1 MVKKQAQIW
10 AIKLSL
16 RGIKPEVWRR
26 IEVASTITLADLHQ
40 VIQTAMGW
48 TNSHLHEFDLGDVR
62 YGMTHVD
69 GFDDGLDDMQD
80 EAAVRLH
87 TGSHPGVSFIFNHH
101 FFDVCGHAE
110 VIQ

>member
-26 IEVASTITLADLHQ
+26 IELASTITLADLHQ

-48 TNSHLHEFDLGDVR
+48 TNSHLHHFRIGEQLYGDP
-62 YGMTHVD
+62 MLMAEN
-69 GFDDGLDDMQD
+69 FEDMEYED
-80 EAAVRLH
+80 SV
-87 TGSHPGVSFIFNHH
+87 VSYSRCTAGRHNHSLRVH
-101 FFDVCGHAE
+101 
-110 VIQ
+110 I